1 MLGPT
6 TGKQDSP
13 MRARLLGLP
22 AVALAAGL
30 PTLLAGLLG
39 ATAPLHTIGPDDSIV
54 RTVTVD
60 PPPEPPT
67 DEELGLDGAH
77 PPTNPAPQVTDGAG
91 KDGGGSDSRGV
102 PVRVSGTALP
112 ARVLLAY
119 RRAAAEADR
128 VDPICHLSWS
138 LLAGIGQVESGHAY
152 RGAVDPAGRTL
163 NPILGPVLNG
173 AGDVAAIADTDGGT
187 WDGDTTWDRAVGP
200 MQFIPSS
207 WAVWGRDGDGDGK
220 ADPSDVDDASLAAA
234 SYLCAGDRDLSKE
247 KDRRSAVFSYNHSWD
262 YVDLVL
268 AWADAYATGVPL
280 TTGLLGGGTSE
291 AAGPGPAPVRGERPG
306 EGPVL
311 ALPAPTADSLAPPT
325 AREVSPTQPP
335 ASAAPNE
342 PAPAPAPAPAPSTAA
357 AESPAP
363 SATPTVAPTGP
374 EPCPTASPPAETPS
388 PSSTPTP
395 TDSGSPNPSDSPTG
409 TATPTPTAPDPSCPT
424 P

>member
-1 MLGPT
+1 
-6 TGKQDSP
+6 

-22 AVALAAGL
+22 AAALAAGL

-39 ATAPLHTIGPDDSIV
+39 ATAPLHAIGPDDSIV

-60 PPPEPPT
+60 PPPQPPT

-77 PPTNPAPQVTDGAG
+77 PPTNPAPQLTGGPA
-91 KDGGGSDSRGV
+91 KDGGGDGNRGV

-128 VDPICHLSWS
+128 ADPTCHLSWS

-163 NPILGPVLNG
+163 NPILGPVLDG
-173 AGDVAAIADTDGGT
+173 VGDVAAIADTDGGT

-207 WAVWGRDGDGDGK
+207 WAVWGRDGDGDG
-220 ADPSDVDDASLAAA
+220 AAA
-234 SYLCAGDRDLSKE
+234 SYLCAGDRDLSNE

-280 TTGLLGGGTSE
+280 TTGLLGGGPS
-291 AAGPGPAPVRGERPG
+291 AGAGASQAPVRGDRAG

-311 ALPAPTADSLAPPT
+311 ALPAPTADSEAPPA

-335 ASAAPNE
+335 ASAAPAE
-342 PAPAPAPAPAPSTAA
+342 SAPAPTHSSTVA

-363 SATPTVAPTGP
+363 SATSTPAPTGP
-374 EPCPTASPPAETPS
+374 DPCPTASPPAETPS
-388 PSSTPTP
+388 PSTTPTP
-395 TDSGSPNPSDSPTG
+395 TDSATPIPSDSPTV
-409 TATPTPTAPDPSCPT
+409 TATPTPAPPDPSCPT